1 MYRELLKESR
11 APSACERALEY
22 AAGRPDGLLT
32 ADDIPDTTPA
42 AATRA
47 LARLAERGVLVRVSK
62 GLYFAPKDTPLGKSQ
77 PSEFDIA
84 QKTLFG
90 RTRLRGTA
98 AANHLGLS
106 TQVSARP
113 EIVVFA
119 NNIPTHTGALRVT
132 LRRGTPPKQ
141 LSETQGALIEF
152 IQDRGSYAETPPAVV
167 RDVLCKILESMPQAH
182 VRQLCDVAITE
193 PPRVR
198 AIIGAL
204 LELSNVAQST
214 VEPLKKSLNPLS
226 KFDFGLF
233 TELPNAHQWQA
244 K

>member
-1 MYRELLKESR
+1 
-11 APSACERALEY
+11 LEY

-47 LARLAERGVLVRVSK
+47 RARLAERGVLVRVSK

-152 IQDRGSYAETPPAVV
+152 IHDRGSYAETPPAVV

>member
-1 MYRELLKESR
+1 MYVELLKESR
-11 APSACERALEY
+11 APSACEQALRY
-22 AAGRPDGLLT
+22 VTSCPDGLLT
-32 ADDIPDTTPA
+32 ADDIPNTTPA

-62 GLYFAPKDTPLGKSQ
+62 GLYFAPKATPFGISQ

-84 QKTLFG
+84 QKTLNG

-98 AANHLGLS
+98 AANFLGVS

-119 NNIPTHTGALRVT
+119 NNMPKHTASAQVT
-132 LRRGTPPKQ
+132 IRRGIPPKM
-141 LSETQGALIEF
+141 LSETAGALIEF
-152 IQDRGSYAETPPAVV
+152 VRDRGAYAETSPIETFK
-167 RDVLCKILESMPQAH
+167 RLNHVLVNLSEVDSLH
-182 VRQLCDVAITE
+182 LCDVVITE

-198 AIIGAL
+198 AILGAL
-204 LELSNVAQST
+204 LECANLPSGMWRS
-214 VEPLKKSLNPLS
+214 LRKSLNPLS

-233 TELPNAHQWQA
+233 TELSNAKKWQA

>member
-22 AAGRPDGLLT
+22 ATGRPDGLLT

-106 TQVSARP
+106 TQVCARP

-152 IQDRGSYAETPPAVV
+152 IHDRGSYAETPPTVV
-167 RDVLCKILESMPQAH
+167 RDVLCKILESMPQTH
-182 VRQLCDVAITE
+182 VCQLCDVAFTE

>member
-1 MYRELLKESR
+1 MYAELLKESR

-22 AAGRPDGLLT
+22 ATSRPDGLLT
-32 ADDIPDTTPA
+32 ADDIPDTSPA

-47 LARLAERGVLVRVSK
+47 LARLADRGVLVRVSK

-77 PSEFDIA
+77 PSELDIA

-90 RTRLRGTA
+90 RARLRGTA
-98 AANHLGLS
+98 AANYLGLS

-113 EIVVFA
+113 ELVVFA
-119 NNIPTHTGALRVT
+119 NNMPKHTASAQVT
-132 LRRGTPPKQ
+132 IRRGTPPKM
-141 LSETQGALIEF
+141 LSETAGALIEF
-152 IQDRGSYAETPPAVV
+152 VRDRGAYAETSSTETFERLNHFLVNMTEV
-167 RDVLCKILESMPQAH
+167 DGLH
-182 VRQLCDVAITE
+182 LCDVAITE

-198 AIIGAL
+198 AILGAL
-204 LELSNVAQST
+204 LECANLPSAMWVS
-214 VEPLKKSLNPLS
+214 LKKSLNPLS

-233 TELPNAHQWQA
+233 KELSNAKEWQA